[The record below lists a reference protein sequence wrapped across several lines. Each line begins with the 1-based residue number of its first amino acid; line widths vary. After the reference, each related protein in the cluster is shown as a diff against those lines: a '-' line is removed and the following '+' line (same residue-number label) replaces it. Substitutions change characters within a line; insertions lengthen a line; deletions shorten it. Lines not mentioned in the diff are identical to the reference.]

1 MKIYFLIPAFNEAEN
16 IAMLLEN
23 IRATT
28 ANLRLSHQIFIV
40 NDGSRDETAA
50 IARAGGAAVL
60 EHPYNRGPGAAFCTG
75 FAHILPLC
83 QEEDVLVTLEADNT
97 SDLSILPQ
105 MLALLTLK
113 EEGKGTNDVVLA
125 SVYAPGGGIEA
136 PWGRK
141 ILSWCANRLLALVM
155 GTPSIHTYSSFFRAY
170 RPSCLKNAFQRYG
183 KQLIQEQGFVS
194 MVELLMKLHLLQTP
208 LAEVPMVLNSRTQ
221 GASKMKVGRTLLAY
235 GRVLWRYGKSDYA
248 PNPQLPSTVLK
259 QQLEKQ
265 L

>member
-1 MKIYFLIPAFNEAEN
+1 MTIYFLIPAFNEAGN

-23 IRATT
+23 IQGTMAS
-28 ANLRLSHQIFIV
+28 LRLSHQIFIV
-40 NDGSRDETAA
+40 NDGSLDETAA
-50 IARAGGAAVL
+50 IARSEGAAVL

-83 QEEDVLVTLEADNT
+83 QEEDALITLEADNT

-105 MLALLTLK
+105 MLALLALK
-113 EEGKGTNDVVLA
+113 EENKDAKRYDVVLA

-136 PWGRK
+136 PWERK

-170 RPSCLKNAFQRYG
+170 RPSCLKNAFQHYG

-194 MVELLMKLHLLQTP
+194 MVELLLKLHLLQAR
-208 LAEVPMVLNSRTQ
+208 LAEVPMVLKGRER
-221 GASKMKVGRTLLAY
+221 GASKMKIGRTLWAY
-235 GRVLWRYGKSDYA
+235 GRVLWRYGQSDYA
-248 PNPQLPSTVLK
+248 PSPRLATVL
-259 QQLEKQ
+259 EK